1 MPAWPAGDHGVYIY
15 LSVQAYQTFCWSPP
29 RLLRLLIF
37 FLKSN
42 VWQQHS
48 TWNREKRL
56 ATARHK
62 RFNRL
67 LLLTLYTRLS
77 LLLLP
82 ARASLPLPGAAL
94 CLPQVELPA
103 PPDKAV
109 GIPLGRRPWIA
120 SKSGRRLKAR
130 NRTSNFRAG
139 SRLKALPVSPPNVL
153 ASKIAP
159 TLCLWFRRAT

>member
-1 MPAWPAGDHGVYIY
+1 MITAFTYTG
-15 LSVQAYQTFCWSPP
+15 LSDFLLEPTF

-37 FLKSN
+37 SLKSN
-42 VWQQHS
+42 VWQQHF

-56 ATARHK
+56 ATACHK

-67 LLLTLYTRLS
+67 LLVTYTLLS

-82 ARASLPLPGAAL
+82 ARASFPLPGVAL

-109 GIPLGRRPWIA
+109 GILLGHRPRTA
-120 SKSGRRLKAR
+120 SKSRRRLKAR
-130 NRTSNFRAG
+130 NRTSNLRAG
-139 SRLKALPVSPPNVL
+139 SRLRALPVSPPNVL
-153 ASKIAP
+153 ASKVAP
-159 TLCLWFRRAT
+159 TLHLWFRRAT